1 MISCWLTC
9 SNKLT
14 ILESPSV
21 ILDEVLKLG
30 IRKWKSKTL
39 QGLLCRLVLG
49 FVIYNIWQMRNEIR
63 HFGQPSYEEQI
74 LKMVLWEVRTR
85 IVGKGKFPK
94 TKGNLVLASQWNLPT
109 ELFL

>member
-1 MISCWLTC
+1 MLRCQVNNSSI
-9 SNKLT
+9 
-14 ILESPSV
+14 

-49 FVIYNIWQMRNEIR
+49 SVIYNIWQTRNEMK
-63 HFGQPSYEEQI
+63 HLGHPSSEEQI
-74 LKMVLWEVRTR
+74 LKKVLWEVRTR
-85 IVGKGKFPK
+85 IVGEGKFPK
-94 TKGNLVLASQWNLPT
+94 TRGNLVLSCKWNLPT